1 MIKGCHK
8 ARGGWRAALLAALL
22 TPLLLL
28 ASSVTASAAETQK
41 SGDVYGEIDKIVED
55 FKGILPDGY
64 EENADI
70 GSAAE
75 SLGIKRILA
84 DVLGVLSDKRGEIVT
99 LLLTLVGVSL
109 LGSLASLYETEM
121 GAFSSRAVGCVCAA
135 LLFER
140 LSFLLVG
147 AVESLGEIGDFFSAL
162 IPVTLAVNS
171 LGTSPTTA
179 TAQAVGMG
187 VTLGIYSYLS
197 SSVILPLVSAVFVS
211 SALSSVD
218 AVFGRIAKG
227 VRGVFLWVMGI
238 FTALVGATFSLQ
250 SVISASA
257 DSAVIRGARYAVS
270 GTVPIV
276 GGAVSGALGILTSG
290 VAYARGIVGGGAVA
304 VILSLILSPLVTL
317 LLYRVC
323 LKAGV
328 LFASVIPTDGTGA
341 VLSAF
346 AGALDVL
353 IAAYTLTATVYIVEL
368 VAFLKGGVAVA

>member
-1 MIKGCHK
+1 MLIS
-8 ARGGWRAALLAALL
+8 LIV
-22 TPLLLL
+22 PLLLFT
-28 ASSVTASAAETQK
+28 SSVTANAAETQK
-41 SGDVYGEIDKIVED
+41 SGDVYGEIDKIVENFRD
-55 FKGILPDGY
+55 ILPEGY

-70 GSAAE
+70 GGAAE
-75 SLGIKRILA
+75 SLGVKRILGSI
-84 DVLGVLSDKRGEIVT
+84 LGEISGKRGDVVT

-109 LGSLASLYETEM
+109 IGSLASLYETET

-140 LSFLLVG
+140 LSFLVVG
-147 AVESLGEIGDFFSAL
+147 AVGSLEEIGDFFSAV
-162 IPVTLAVNS
+162 IPVCVAVNS
-171 LGTSPTTA
+171 LGASPTTA
-179 TAQAVGMG
+179 TTQALGMG

-211 SALSSVD
+211 SAASSVD
-218 AVFGRIAKG
+218 ATFGRIAKG
-227 VRGVFLWVMGI
+227 VRSAFLWIMGI
-238 FTALVGATFSLQ
+238 FTTLVGATFSLQ

-257 DSAVIRGARYAVS
+257 DSAVIRSARYAVS

-304 VILSLILSPLVTL
+304 VMLSLILSPLVTL

-323 LKAGV
+323 LKAGI
-328 LFASVIPTDGTGA
+328 LFASAISTDGVGS

-346 AGALDVL
+346 LGALDVL

-368 VAFLKGGVAVA
+368 VAFLKGGAASA